1 VEEDVA
7 GGLAKS
13 RLGTGQA
20 ELAQENTIDITL
32 RANGEV

>member
-7 GGLAKS
+7 DSLAET

-20 ELAQENTIDITL
+20 ELAQENTIDIAL
-32 RANGEV
+32 QVNGEV